1 MMFPRWK
8 RIAVLTTVGSLAL
21 AGCAD
26 KATSGGAPAA
36 ASTGSST
43 PAAAGSA
50 AAGASAPS
58 GSSKAGSS
66 AAGSSTAGSPAGS
79 APSVSA
85 TADLTIMVGGM
96 SKQIYLPYMLAKQ
109 LGYYT
114 KAGVNVNLIDEPS
127 GGDATT
133 NMLAGQVQ
141 GVGGFYDHTIVLQ
154 SKGKAAESVVSML
167 QNPGEVELCRADL
180 KGQVKSP
187 ADFKG
192 RSLGITDTGS
202 STDFLTQYLTNK
214 AGVDPSSTHRRGVG
228 AGQTFLAAMKQ
239 KAIDCGMTTE
249 PTVSQALS
257 TGVAFILLDMR
268 SSEGAKTVLGGE
280 YPATSLY
287 MPSDYV
293 NSHKPL
299 IQKLVNAYVATLKWI
314 QGHNGTQIA
323 DMMPPSYYAG
333 VGKAAYAKAL
343 DSEKGIFNP
352 TGLMPSTGPATCL
365 AVLSAFNPAV
375 KGKTIDTAKTFT
387 DEFVKA
393 ATPTS

>member
-1 MMFPRWK
+1 MMYFPRWK
-8 RIAVLTTVGSLAL
+8 KVAIIATVGSLSL
-21 AGCAD
+21 AGCANN
-26 KATSGGAPAA
+26 ATGNTTA
-36 ASTGSST
+36 ASTSSAAGSV

-50 AAGASAPS
+50 PAAS
-58 GSSKAGSS
+58 GSDAG
-66 AAGSSTAGSPAGS
+66 
-79 APSVSA
+79 
-85 TADLTIMVGGM
+85 LTIMVGGM

-109 LGYYT
+109 LGYYQ
-114 KAGVNVNLIDEPS
+114 KAGLNLTLIDEPA

-154 SKGKAAESVVSML
+154 GKGKAAESVVSML
-167 QNPGEVELCRADL
+167 QNPGEVELCRSDL
-180 KGQVKSP
+180 KGQINSP

-202 STDFLTQYLTNK
+202 STDFLTQYITHK
-214 AGVDPSSTHRRGVG
+214 AGVDPAATTRRGVG

-268 SSEGAKTVLGGE
+268 TSAGAQSVLGGE

-287 MPSDYV
+287 MPTDYV
-293 NSHKPL
+293 NSHKDTV
-299 IQKLVNAYVATLKWI
+299 QKLVNAYVATLKWI
-314 QGHNGTQIA
+314 QAHNGTQIA
-323 DMMPPSYYAG
+323 DVMPASYYAG
-333 VGKAAYAKAL
+333 VGKTAYAKAL

-352 TGLMPSTGPATCL
+352 TGMMPATGPTTIL
-365 AVLSAFNPAV
+365 NVLSAFNPAV
-375 KGKTIDTAKTFT
+375 KGKTIDLSKTFT

-393 ATPTS
+393 ATPLA

>member
-1 MMFPRWK
+1 MSSPRWK
-8 RIAVLTTVGSLAL
+8 SLIVLATVGTLTIT
-21 AGCAD
+21 GCAT
-26 KATSGGAPAA
+26 KSAG
-36 ASTGSST
+36 T
-43 PAAAGSA
+43 PAAAGDS
-50 AAGASAPS
+50 ST
-58 GSSKAGSS
+58 SSKAGSGAKS
-66 AAGSSTAGSPAGS
+66 ANVSSTP
-79 APSVSA
+79 
-85 TADLTIMVGGM
+85 DLTIMVGGM

-114 KAGVNVNLIDEPS
+114 KAGVNVDLIDEPA

-154 SKGKAAESVVSML
+154 GKGKGKAAESVVSML
-167 QNPGEVELCRADL
+167 QNPGEVELCRTDL
-180 KGQVKSP
+180 KGTIRSA

-202 STDFLTQYLTNK
+202 STDFLTQYITTK
-214 AGVDPSSTHRRGVG
+214 AGVDPSSTTRRGVG

-257 TGVAFILLDMR
+257 TGVAYILLDMR
-268 SSEGAKTVLGGE
+268 SSAGATAVLGGN

-287 MPSDYV
+287 MPTDYV
-293 NSHKPL
+293 DSHKAVV
-299 IQKLVNAYVATLKWI
+299 QKLVNAYVATLKWI
-314 QGHNGTQIA
+314 QTHSGTQIA
-323 DMMPPSYYAG
+323 DVMPASYYAG
-333 VGKAAYAKAL
+333 VGKEAYAHAL
-343 DSEKGIFNP
+343 DSEKAIFNP

-365 AVLSAFNPAV
+365 AVLAAFNPSV
-375 KGKTIDTAKTFT
+375 KGKAIDTNKTFT

-393 ATPTS
+393 ATVIS

>member
-1 MMFPRWK
+1 MYSSRCNLA
-8 RIAVLTTVGSLAL
+8 IAL
-21 AGCAD
+21 AAVGAITLTGCAD
-26 KATSGGAPAA
+26 KASTGTAPSA
-36 ASTGSST
+36 ASST
-43 PAAAGSA
+43 GSA
-50 AAGASAPS
+50 AAP
-58 GSSKAGSS
+58 
-66 AAGSSTAGSPAGS
+66 AAGSGS
-79 APSVSA
+79 AGAPAVSG
-85 TADLTIMVGGM
+85 TPDLTIMVGGM

-114 KAGVNVNLIDEPS
+114 KAGVNVNLIDEPA

-154 SKGKAAESVVSML
+154 GKGKATESVISML
-167 QNPGEVELCRADL
+167 QNPGEVELCRTDL
-180 KGQVKSP
+180 KATVNSP

-202 STDFLTQYLTNK
+202 STDFLTQYLTFK
-214 AGVDPSSTHRRGVG
+214 AGVDPAGTTRRGVG

-249 PTVSQALS
+249 PTVSQAVS
-257 TGVAFILLDMR
+257 TGVAYILLDTR
-268 SSEGAKTVLGGE
+268 GVGAKKYLGGE

-287 MPSDYV
+287 MTTDYV

-299 IQKLVNAYVATLKWI
+299 VQKLVNAYVATLKWI
-314 QGHNGTQIA
+314 QAHNGAQIA
-323 DMMPPSYYAG
+323 DVMPASYYAG

-343 DSEKGIFNP
+343 DSEKAIFNP
-352 TGLMPSTGPATCL
+352 GGLMPPTGPATCL

-375 KGKTIDTAKTFT
+375 KGKTIDIGKTFT
-387 DEFVKA
+387 DEFTKA
-393 ATPTS
+393 ATAIS